1 MEVSIDD
8 YRSGD
13 EERMEEIAPR
23 AFSRFTRY
31 GLDFMLPRDKVAQG
45 FRDEAEDIARRAKER
60 ADGYGVFVARHDGQV
75 VGYVAVHI
83 DQGRSQRFGMKWGV
97 LGSLAVDPDYHHQG
111 IGSALIKRAMQWF
124 RGQNCQYVEVA
135 TDQNNIAAIR
145 AYEAA
150 GFRAIYS
157 GLILSQKLSD

>member
-1 MEVSIDD
+1 MNVIIDR

-13 EERMEEIAPR
+13 EERMKEIAPR

-31 GLDFMLPRDKVAQG
+31 GLDFMLPRDKVAES
-45 FRDEAEDIARRAKER
+45 FRDEAEDIARRAKEQ
-60 ADGYGVFVARHDGQV
+60 ADGYGVFVARRDDEV
-75 VGYVAVHI
+75 VGHVAVHV
-83 DQGRSQRFGMKWGV
+83 DQGHSERFGMKWGV

-111 IGSALIKRAMQWF
+111 IGSALIRRAMQWF
-124 RGQNCQYVEVA
+124 REQNCQYVEVA

-150 GFRAIYS
+150 GFRTIYS
-157 GLILSQKLSD
+157 GLTLSQKLSD

>member
-1 MEVSIDD
+1 MNVIIDR
-8 YRSGD
+8 YQSGD
-13 EERMEEIAPR
+13 EERMKEIAPR

-45 FRDEAEDIARRAKER
+45 CRDEAEDIARRAKEQ
-60 ADGYGVFVARHDGQV
+60 ADGYGVFVARRDGKV
-75 VGYVAVHI
+75 LGYIAVHV
-83 DQGRSQRFGMKWGV
+83 DQGRSQCFGIKWGV

-124 RGQNCQYVEVA
+124 REQGCEYVEVS

-157 GLILSQKLSD
+157 GLTLSQKLSD